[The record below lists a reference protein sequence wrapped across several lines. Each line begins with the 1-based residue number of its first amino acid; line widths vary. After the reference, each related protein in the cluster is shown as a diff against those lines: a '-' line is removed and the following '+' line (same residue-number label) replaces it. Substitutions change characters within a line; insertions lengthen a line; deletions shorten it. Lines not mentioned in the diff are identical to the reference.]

1 MLVKSEKSRGFV
13 VLYRWRLKP
22 GLESQFIAAWA
33 RVTQRF
39 HQFYG
44 SLGARLHR
52 GSDGLWYSYAQWPS
66 AEQREEAFK
75 AFTSSVDPEAS
86 AMMREAI
93 AEFLPEV
100 QLEIAADFLASSP
113 WTATGPSLA
122 VQVIGPNREGP

>member
-1 MLVKSEKSRGFV
+1 MKSEQGPGFV

-33 RVTQRF
+33 RITQRF
-39 HQFYG
+39 HQFHG

-66 AEQREEAFK
+66 AMQRER

-86 AMMREAI
+86 AMLREAI
-93 AEFLPEV
+93 SESLPEV
-100 QLEIAADFLASSP
+100 QLEIAADFLAPSP
-113 WTATGPSLA
+113 WTSTGA
-122 VQVIGPNREGP
+122 